1 METQTVESAEL
12 KDAAI
17 LYKATLHFFER
28 DGIRFFVDAESPN
41 WISTDERGSRIL
53 GWLDGKRTL
62 GEIRRLYA
70 GLYGLDWG
78 KSWRDVHVFVRE
90 ALRKGIVALEP
101 VNHPSYAG
109 RSRHLTPESLKEFW
123 IHLLQT
129 CNLACTHCLVSSN
142 PQGAK
147 GPDTGFYMKM
157 IDQAYE
163 LGVRRFYFTGGEP
176 FVRPDIF
183 ELIRHITD
191 KKKAELIIL
200 TNATLFQGDRLES
213 FKTLDREKLKFQ
225 VSLDGTHPEVNDPI
239 RGRGVFEK
247 ASESLKTLNALGFE
261 TSLTAVVT
269 RANLKDLENLPAL
282 AHALGAKSVHLMWL
296 HKRGRILETAGDAAF
311 PDTGELLVLSRK
323 VKEASDKLGILFDNF
338 GSILQRVNGR
348 PGVKYDL
355 GNLCWE
361 SLCLYMDG
369 QVSPSAALAGI
380 PTLSLDSTRHQPLRS
395 LWLESPVAKAFR
407 EATVAQKASLAE
419 NPFRY
424 LTGGGDMEHSYFFSQ
439 NGKEGSLSAQDPYHE
454 LYVELIQDAMAEL
467 ALKKKAAL
475 NLKSG
480 FNPPLV
486 YHAMGDDS
494 ITCSEDARDR
504 LAEHGESPVRLLHT
518 NCVLSFDVEKPYRI
532 VQSFYGKAAVEPQK
546 ELCCP
551 VKYDESEVGHIPQE
565 VIDRFYGCGSP
576 ISMAE
581 VRAGETV
588 LDLGSGAGIDCFIAA
603 KKVGPKGKVIGV
615 DMTAPMLRVANEC
628 KGTVA
633 RNLGFDV
640 VEFRKGYLET
650 IPAEDK
656 SVDLV
661 TSNCVINLSPDK
673 GKVFAGIWRILK
685 DNGRLVVADIV
696 SEEPVPLNLQAH
708 KDLWGECISGSLS
721 EAEFIAGLERAGFY
735 GISLIKKTFW
745 KEVEGYKF
753 YSITVRGFKFEKKA
767 GCSFIGQK
775 AIYWGPYKA
784 VIDEEGHL
792 FPRGEVVEVCTDT
805 AAKLKAPPYAGHF
818 AILEPAGSVA
828 AATGGSQESACCA
841 PSAGSS
847 CC

>member
-1 METQTVESAEL
+1 METLTSEL
-12 KDAAI
+12 KDAAV
-17 LYKATLHFFER
+17 LYKPDLHSFER
-28 DGIRFFVDAESPN
+28 GGAHFLVDGEAPN
-41 WISTDERGSRIL
+41 WIATDARGAAL
-53 GWLDGKRTL
+53 LDHVDGKRTL
-62 GEIRRLYA
+62 GEIRRRYA
-70 GLYGLDWG
+70 ALHDLDSG

-90 ALRKGIVALEP
+90 SLRKGILSLEP
-101 VNHPSYAG
+101 VHPLPYAG
-109 RSRHLTPESLKEFW
+109 RARHLEPESLKEFW

-147 GPDTGFYMKM
+147 GADTGFYFRM

-176 FVRPDIF
+176 FVRDDIF
-183 ELIRHITD
+183 DLIRHVTEG
-191 KKKAELIIL
+191 KRSELIIL
-200 TNATLFQGDRLES
+200 TNATLFQGTRLERIE
-213 FKTLDREKLKFQ
+213 TLDRDKLKFQ
-225 VSLDGTHPEVNDPI
+225 VSLDGTKPEVNDPI
-239 RGRGVFEK
+239 RGKDVFAK
-247 ASESLKTLNALGFE
+247 ASEGLRVLSRLGFE
-261 TSLTAVVT
+261 TSLTAAVT
-269 RANLKDLENLPAL
+269 RSNLKNLEELPAL
-282 AHALGAKSVHLMWL
+282 AHRLGAKSVHLMWL
-296 HKRGRILETAGDAAF
+296 HKRGRILEAAGIDSFPTTA
-311 PDTGELLVLSRK
+311 ELLTLSRK
-323 VKEASDKLGILFDNF
+323 VKESSDALGVVFDNAA
-338 GSILQRVNGR
+338 SLLQRVNGR
-348 PGVKYDL
+348 PGIKYDL

-369 QVSPSAALAGI
+369 QVYPSAAMAGI
-380 PTLSLDSTRHQPLRS
+380 PTLSLGSARQAPLRS
-395 LWLESPVAKAFR
+395 LWLESPVAKSFR
-407 EATVAQKASLAE
+407 EASVAQKASLSA

-424 LTGGGDMEHSYFFSQ
+424 LTGGGDMEHSYFFSA
-439 NGKEGSLSAQDPYHE
+439 NGKEGSLVAQDPYHD

-467 ALKKKAAL
+467 ALKKKEAL

-494 ITCSEDARDR
+494 IACSEDARDLLSENGNR
-504 LAEHGESPVRLLHT
+504 RVRLLHT

-532 VQSFYGKAAVEPQK
+532 IQDFYGKAAIEPQK

-551 VKYDESEVGHIPQE
+551 VKYDDHEVGHIPQE

-581 VRAGETV
+581 VRSGETV

-603 KKVGPKGKVIGV
+603 KKVGAQGKVIGV
-615 DMTAPMLRVANEC
+615 DMTEPMLQTANKYKPVVA
-628 KGTVA
+628 G
-633 RNLGFDV
+633 NLGYDA
-640 VEFRKGYLET
+640 VEFRKGYLEK

-673 GKVFAGIWRILK
+673 SKVFSEIWRILK

-696 SEEPVPLNLQAH
+696 ADRPVPLNLQAH
-708 KDLWGECISGSLS
+708 KDLWGECISGALS
-721 EAEFIAGLERAGFY
+721 EEEFVAGLERAGFY
-735 GISLIKKTFW
+735 GLALLKKTFW

-753 YSITVRGFKFEKKA
+753 HSITVRGFKFEKKA

-775 AIYWGPYKA
+775 AIYRGPYKA
-784 VIDEEGHL
+784 AIDEEGHL
-792 FPRGEVVEVCTDT
+792 FPRGEEVEVCTDT
-805 AAKLKAPPYAGHF
+805 AAKLQAAPYAGQF
-818 AILEPAGSVA
+818 TVLEPDGSEA
-828 AATGGSQESACCA
+828 ESAAVCCVPEAEGA
-841 PSAGSS
+841 P